1 MKAQDYIIL
10 GVVGVLAWRKF
21 KNEICRLFPPICG
34 KSGGSSWQGNWTNQ
48 AIKKYENYDYKDEPD
63 IRNDGSFGVGESCES
78 KILRQKGCSTTTGG
92 WRDWFM
98 NAKCFFY
105 TIPFSDYRAQI
116 KECTRKRLAKKPDS
130 WVKQQAPIASNG
142 PPIPTYRE

>member
-1 MKAQDYIIL
+1 
-10 GVVGVLAWRKF
+10 
-21 KNEICRLFPPICG
+21 
-34 KSGGSSWQGNWTNQ
+34 
-48 AIKKYENYDYKDEPD
+48 KYENYDYKDEPD

-130 WVKQQAPIASNG
+130 WVASNG